1 MAPANHPIYHKDEK
15 VFCFHHE
22 ILYEAKIL
30 EVRLTDPDDRK
41 SPYEYRV
48 HYKGWK
54 NTWDD
59 WVLQDRLRKATEEN
73 RELAATLRRDVE
85 ASMRQRTKQ
94 SSAKRRRGSD
104 MSSNRNS
111 EERHSSTPA
120 RGTKRSRDAEIE
132 KVCSPSLP
140 FMLLK
145 RYCFDFAVKVTHI
158 IFSEEHFNA
167 RPSIR
172 IVMPDT
178 LKALLVDDWENITK
192 NMQLVP
198 LPAKV
203 PVNKILDTYFEE
215 EKVKRTS
222 QAQVDVLEEVLS
234 GVREYFDKCLGRLLL
249 YSFEREQYHIL
260 QKKWESAAEGFV
272 DKGPC
277 DVYGAEHLARL
288 FASLPELLAQTNL
301 GQESTNR
308 LREELSKLAIWLS
321 RNSEKMF
328 ATKYKSPGNEY
339 IDKAKGI
346 SNPDAPGTA
355 TSRLF

>member
-1 MAPANHPIYHKDEK
+1 MAPANHPVYHKDEK

-30 EVRLTDPDDRK
+30 EVRLTDPDDRR

-94 SSAKRRRGSD
+94 ASGKRRRGSD
-104 MSSNRNS
+104 ISSNRNS
-111 EERHSSTPA
+111 EERQSSAPA

-132 KVCSPSLP
+132 KE
-140 FMLLK
+140 
-145 RYCFDFAVKVTHI
+145 D
-158 IFSEEHFNA
+158 HFNA

-172 IVMPDT
+172 IVMPDN

-203 PVNKILDTYFEE
+203 SVNKILDTYFEE
-215 EKVKRTS
+215 EKGKRAS
-222 QAQVDVLEEVLS
+222 QAQVDVLEEVIS

-260 QKKWESAAEGFV
+260 QKKWESGAEGFV

>member
-132 KVCSPSLP
+132 K
-140 FMLLK
+140 
-145 RYCFDFAVKVTHI
+145 
-158 IFSEEHFNA
+158 EEHFNA

>member
-111 EERHSSTPA
+111 EERHSSAPA

-132 KVCSPSLP
+132 K
-140 FMLLK
+140 
-145 RYCFDFAVKVTHI
+145 
-158 IFSEEHFNA
+158 EEHFNA

-172 IVMPDT
+172 IVMPDN

-203 PVNKILDTYFEE
+203 SVNKILDTYFEE

-234 GVREYFDKCLGRLLL
+234 GVREYFHKCLGRLLL

-321 RNSEKMF
+321 KSSEKMF

-346 SNPDAPGTA
+346 SNADAPGTA